1 VSDEIE
7 VMRVVA
13 ERLDAARVQY
23 MLTGSVAMAWYAQ
36 PRQTRDIDIVIEL
49 PGSKVDAL
57 VKSFCDD
64 FYVDAD
70 VVRQEVRRL
79 GMFNMIEN
87 ARVMKV
93 DMILR
98 KPTPYAA
105 QAFARRRR
113 VELVSGLEISIV
125 SPEDLVLAKLQW
137 AAEGESDFQL
147 RDVRNLIRSVEG
159 LDTSY
164 LSEWASTL
172 GVASLLERARSE

>member
-7 VMRVVA
+7 VLRVVA
-13 ERLDAARVQY
+13 GRLDGAGIQY

-36 PRQTRDIDIVIEL
+36 PRQTRDIDIVIDL

-57 VKSFCDD
+57 VKSFSDD

-79 GMFNMIEN
+79 GMFNMVEN
-87 ARVMKV
+87 DRVMKV

-98 KPTPYAA
+98 KPNTYATA
-105 QAFARRRR
+105 AFARRRR
-113 VELVSGLEISIV
+113 VELIPGLEICII

-137 AAEGESDFQL
+137 AAEGESDLQL
-147 RDVRNLIRSVEG
+147 RDVRNLIRSVG
-159 LDTSY
+159 AMDSGY
-164 LSEWASTL
+164 LSRWASTL
-172 GVASLLERARSE
+172 DVASLLERARTE